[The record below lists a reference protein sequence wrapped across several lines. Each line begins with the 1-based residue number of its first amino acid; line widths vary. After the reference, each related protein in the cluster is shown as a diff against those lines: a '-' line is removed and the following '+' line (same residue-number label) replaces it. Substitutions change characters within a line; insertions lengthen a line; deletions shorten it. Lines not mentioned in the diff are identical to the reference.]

1 MWKNM
6 ELTYWFIKSDC
17 VAVDKLPWKIGNL
30 PSQFNTICIVLNTV
44 K

>member
-17 VAVDKLPWKIGNL
+17 VAVGKLPRKIGNFHR
-30 PSQFNTICIVLNTV
+30 QFNTIDIVLN
-44 K
+44 